1 MGPES
6 THIKPITQD
15 QDALKR
21 TKTLHN
27 CHNTRNRE
35 RQPAFLGGFAM
46 KYEKID
52 KNKIKTRAKPQA
64 RQDFDPAKLLELAD
78 SLMAGQLQPVGVLS
92 DYTLIWGER
101 RLRAALL
108 KKEITHLWAAIFDQ
122 EVTESEFLLM
132 RATENFQRAD
142 LTDSERWLTYKEL
155 CDANPQWSL
164 QNLAGHLHLSPGTIT
179 KLLSPAN
186 CSVAWNEALAAGR
199 VSIGDCYAASGLPEA
214 DQAALLTLKL
224 SGASRDAIVHAG
236 RKSRNGKA
244 PSVRL
249 SRVSIAMPEAT
260 LLITGKDLSM
270 AEVVNL
276 LSETLKEARRA
287 ADRYDVK
294 TWVSMM
300 KDNARNAV
308 SDNRGDV
315 IRDRPKTS

>member
-1 MGPES
+1 
-6 THIKPITQD
+6 
-15 QDALKR
+15 
-21 TKTLHN
+21 
-27 CHNTRNRE
+27 
-35 RQPAFLGGFAM
+35 M

-78 SLMAGQLQPVGVLS
+78 SLLAGQLQPVGVLS

-164 QNLAGHLHLSPGTIT
+164 QNLAGHLNLSPGTIT

-236 RKSRNGKA
+236 RNSRNGKA